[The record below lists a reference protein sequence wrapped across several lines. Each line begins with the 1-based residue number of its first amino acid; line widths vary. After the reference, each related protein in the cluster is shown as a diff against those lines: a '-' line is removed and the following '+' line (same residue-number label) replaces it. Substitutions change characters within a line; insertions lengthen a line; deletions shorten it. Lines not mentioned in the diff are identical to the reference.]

1 MSANAGRRQRIIAL
15 LLIPA
20 AVLVAVA
27 LLLLRLRME
36 PPTVPAYALVSIE
49 DAGVVEVRPGETFSL
64 EARPTA
70 PEHGAIAARAFLVRG
85 EQVLAW
91 DPPFQVDGDG
101 VVRIAGPVDSLFAKV
116 PRGDWEVDVTIG
128 RPETLPTAPK
138 DVLRARHEQSGGTTA
153 WRLVTERIRLE

>member
-1 MSANAGRRQRIIAL
+1 MSANASRRQRVIAL

-20 AVLVAVA
+20 AVLVAAA

-36 PPTVPAYALVSIE
+36 PPTVPAYALVATA
-49 DAGVVEVRPGETFSL
+49 DAGVAVVRPGETFSL

-70 PEHGAIAARAFLVRG
+70 PVRGAVAARAFLVRG

-91 DPPFQVDGDG
+91 DPPFQVDRDG
-101 VVRIAGPVDSLFAKV
+101 TVRIAGPVDSLFAKV
-116 PRGDWEVDVTIG
+116 PRGDWEIDVAIG

-138 DVLRARHEQSGGTTA
+138 DVLGARREQGGGTTA
-153 WRLVTERIRLE
+153 WRLVTERVRLE